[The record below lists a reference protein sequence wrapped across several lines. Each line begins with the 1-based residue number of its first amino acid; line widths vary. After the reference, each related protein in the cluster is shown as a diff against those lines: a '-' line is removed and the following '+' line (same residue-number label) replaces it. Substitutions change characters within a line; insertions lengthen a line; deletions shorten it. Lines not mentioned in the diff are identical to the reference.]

1 MRIGNV
7 EIKNNIA
14 LAPMAG
20 VTDLPFRLLCKEQG
34 CGLMCTEMVSA
45 KAVLYNN
52 KNTED
57 LMKTV
62 PEERPLALQLFGSDP
77 DIMADIAKRLSER
90 EFDIIDVNM
99 GCPVPK
105 VVNNGEGS
113 ALMKDP
119 VLVGRIVEKM
129 ADALDKPLTIKIRA
143 GFDENSINAPEI
155 AHVIEESG
163 GAAVAVHAR
172 TRQQYYSGHADW
184 DIIRQVKEAVSIPVI
199 GNGDIKSGED
209 AVNMMKQTGCDGIM
223 IGRATRGNP
232 WIFRQVSEYMN
243 KGTIIAPPSV
253 EEVCQMIKRHVI
265 SSYLEK
271 QDYAAGFVAPD
282 EDVSIMINEEDHIRI
297 QAFAAGMNM
306 QKAYTLADKMDDVIG
321 NVLDYSYDQKFGY
334 LTTLPSNAG
343 TGMRA
348 SYMLHLPALAGN
360 NKISGLIPEVGRF
373 GLVLR
378 AMEGDNNR
386 ALGDIYQLSNLVT
399 LGKSEKD
406 IIDNLDNIAEQ
417 IIAQERNY
425 RKQYI
430 TKRKMTA
437 LDMVYRSYGV
447 LKYARKVT
455 LNDGELLL
463 SQIRF
468 GLASGL
474 IKADGFDE
482 SNIYQLMIGI
492 HPANLLMISDKD
504 MDEEELEIARADFI
518 REHLPTIH

>member
-209 AVNMMKQTGCDGIM
+209 AVNMMRQTGCDGIM
-223 IGRATRGNP
+223 IGRAARGNP

-243 KGTIIAPPSV
+243 NGTIIAHPSV
-253 EEVCQMIKRHVI
+253 EEICQMIKRHAKGLCEIKGEFTGIREMRKHFAWYTAGIKHAAALRNEANQVTN
-265 SSYLEK
+265 LE
-271 QDYAAGFVAPD
+271 QFD
-282 EDVSIMINEEDHIRI
+282 
-297 QAFAAGMNM
+297 
-306 QKAYTLADKMDDVIG
+306 
-321 NVLDYSYDQKFGY
+321 
-334 LTTLPSNAG
+334 
-343 TGMRA
+343 
-348 SYMLHLPALAGN
+348 
-360 NKISGLIPEVGRF
+360 
-373 GLVLR
+373 GLVDRIL
-378 AMEGDNNR
+378 EG
-386 ALGDIYQLSNLVT
+386 L
-399 LGKSEKD
+399 
-406 IIDNLDNIAEQ
+406 
-417 IIAQERNY
+417 
-425 RKQYI
+425 
-430 TKRKMTA
+430 
-437 LDMVYRSYGV
+437 
-447 LKYARKVT
+447 
-455 LNDGELLL
+455 
-463 SQIRF
+463 
-468 GLASGL
+468 
-474 IKADGFDE
+474 
-482 SNIYQLMIGI
+482 
-492 HPANLLMISDKD
+492 H
-504 MDEEELEIARADFI
+504 
-518 REHLPTIH
+518 

>member
-172 TRQQYYSGHADW
+172 TRQQYYSGQADW

-209 AVNMMKQTGCDGIM
+209 AVNMMKQT
-223 IGRATRGNP
+223 
-232 WIFRQVSEYMN
+232 
-243 KGTIIAPPSV
+243 
-253 EEVCQMIKRHVI
+253 
-265 SSYLEK
+265 EK
-271 QDYAAGFVAPD
+271 
-282 EDVSIMINEEDHIRI
+282 
-297 QAFAAGMNM
+297 
-306 QKAYTLADKMDDVIG
+306 
-321 NVLDYSYDQKFGY
+321 
-334 LTTLPSNAG
+334 
-343 TGMRA
+343 
-348 SYMLHLPALAGN
+348 
-360 NKISGLIPEVGRF
+360 
-373 GLVLR
+373 
-378 AMEGDNNR
+378 
-386 ALGDIYQLSNLVT
+386 
-399 LGKSEKD
+399 
-406 IIDNLDNIAEQ
+406 
-417 IIAQERNY
+417 
-425 RKQYI
+425 
-430 TKRKMTA
+430 
-437 LDMVYRSYGV
+437 
-447 LKYARKVT
+447 
-455 LNDGELLL
+455 
-463 SQIRF
+463 
-468 GLASGL
+468 
-474 IKADGFDE
+474 
-482 SNIYQLMIGI
+482 
-492 HPANLLMISDKD
+492 SD
-504 MDEEELEIARADFI
+504 
-518 REHLPTIH
+518 